1 MSKTII
7 GVKAFD
13 QNWKCRDFQFEVG
26 KTFTHDGEVS
36 ICNSGFHFCENPLDI
51 FTYYPL
57 TSKFALVEGGDT
69 KQHSD
74 DSKVV
79 CKTITIKSEISLHLA
94 LKMGVDFILSK
105 INWKDAPAT
114 NTGDYSAATN
124 TGNYSAATNTG
135 YQSAA
140 TNTGNRSAATNTGD
154 KSAAT
159 NTGDKSAATNTG
171 DKSAATNTGNCS
183 AATNTGK
190 DGVAISVGIEGKA
203 SATKGN
209 FITLAEWEII
219 DNEWR
224 RVDVQSVLVDGKE
237 ILADTFYQLKNGKF
251 VKAE

>member
-135 YQSAA
+135 
-140 TNTGNRSAATNTGD
+140 
-154 KSAAT
+154 
-159 NTGDKSAATNTG
+159 